1 MKSHDLKKALCQWT
15 AMLAPVVSGAV
26 WAANGVDFS
35 QSPEVSGTQEGAI
48 RMPKEQ
54 DRMPLNYVN
63 QPPMIPHSV
72 EGYQVTTNTNRC
84 LQCHGVESYR
94 TTGAPRISP
103 THFMDSDGK
112 VGAEVARVVISVCN
126 VTYRRPIPRQ
136 SWGIPLPHQKV
147 TGNKRL
153 LWEILTV
160 SWSD

>member
-15 AMLAPVVSGAV
+15 AMLALVVSGAV

-35 QSPEVSGTQEGAI
+35 QSPEGSGTQEGAI

-54 DRMPLNYVN
+54 ERMPLNYVN

-112 VGAEVARVVISVCN
+112 VGASLFLSAMSR
-126 VTYRRPIPRQ
+126 TAGRYRANRGEYLYP
-136 SWGIPLPHQKV
+136 V
-147 TGNKRL
+147 KRL
-153 LWEILTV
+153 REIRGYYGKF
-160 SWSD
+160 

>member
-1 MKSHDLKKALCQWT
+1 MKPAL
-15 AMLAPVVSGAV
+15 
-26 WAANGVDFS
+26 
-35 QSPEVSGTQEGAI
+35 
-48 RMPKEQ
+48 
-54 DRMPLNYVN
+54 
-63 QPPMIPHSV
+63 IPHSV

-112 VGAEVARVVISVCN
+112 VGAEVKLHVVTSVCN
-126 VTYRRPIPRQ
+126 VTCRRLIPRQ
-136 SWGIPLPHQKV
+136 SWGIPLPRQKV

-160 SWSD
+160 SLV